1 MTIQHNI
8 ITDPDL
14 HEPKGVSSASAG
26 TIYKANGTGSG
37 SWDYPIIGQDT
48 ALEGQVFESDGAGSG
63 TWKYPPAKGH
73 AEIYINAGA
82 TVHTLSSASQYTKLN
97 PGTEWTNSTFV
108 EVLTEDAANGEI
120 VLSQAGHYHIDF
132 WLNFTTASLA
142 SGTSYT
148 FKFAIDGITSPRTV
162 SIQKP
167 TNGTDILHVGAQ
179 GLVEVTAG
187 QRLSIYV
194 AGDGVSSSTNI
205 TPTEGGLVALH
216 LD

>member
-120 VLSQAGHYHIDF
+120 VLSQAGH
-132 WLNFTTASLA
+132 
-142 SGTSYT
+142 
-148 FKFAIDGITSPRTV
+148 
-162 SIQKP
+162 
-167 TNGTDILHVGAQ
+167 
-179 GLVEVTAG
+179 
-187 QRLSIYV
+187 
-194 AGDGVSSSTNI
+194 
-205 TPTEGGLVALH
+205 
-216 LD
+216 